1 MIFAIDPGNV
11 YSGWCVLDI
20 AAYKPVAFGKDEN
33 AAVLHALQAWAEETD
48 IVVIERLQNFGMS
61 VGRTVLETCEW
72 VGRFTQAAETAG
84 LPVDYVYRTEE
95 KVNICHSSR
104 ANDTTIRQALADRFA
119 YGTPNNGKGTKSAPG
134 WFYGFRADI
143 WQAYAVGVT
152 FLDRYK
158 REEDTEQWTE

>member
-11 YSGWCVLDI
+11 YSGWCVLNI
-20 AAYKPVAFGKDEN
+20 ATYEPLAFGKDDN
-33 AAVLHALQAWAEETD
+33 AAVLRAMDAWSEQTD

-119 YGTPNNGKGTKSAPG
+119 YGTPNNGKGTKNAPG

-158 REEDTEQWTE
+158 REEGLSG